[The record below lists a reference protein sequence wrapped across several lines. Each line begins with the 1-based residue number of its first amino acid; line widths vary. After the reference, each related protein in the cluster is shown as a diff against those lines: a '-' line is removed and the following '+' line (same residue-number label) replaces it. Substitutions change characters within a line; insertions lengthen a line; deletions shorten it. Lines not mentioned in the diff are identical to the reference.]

1 MPTTPWGRR
10 LTRYAPLRMAPSCAC
25 DTPLRL
31 LRMLPA
37 SLIVSG
43 SLNRL
48 GGAKSSP
55 VNVPD
60 LRSKCLS
67 EGLVVRGSRRGD
79 SMTYGLGIEASSS
92 KALAVGMKDG
102 TAGEYG
108 RRSPRGLS
116 DRPATRSR

>member
-1 MPTTPWGRR
+1 VPTMSCGRR
-10 LTRYAPLRMAPSCAC
+10 LTRYAPLRMAPSCIC
-25 DTPLRL
+25 ETPLRL

-37 SLIVSG
+37 SLMVSG
-43 SLNRL
+43 SLNRF

-67 EGLVVRGSRRGD
+67 GRLAWMVRRGGYGI
-79 SMTYGLGIEASSS
+79 TYGLGIEASSS
-92 KALAVGMKDG
+92 KALAVGTKDG

-116 DRPATRSR
+116 ERPATRSR